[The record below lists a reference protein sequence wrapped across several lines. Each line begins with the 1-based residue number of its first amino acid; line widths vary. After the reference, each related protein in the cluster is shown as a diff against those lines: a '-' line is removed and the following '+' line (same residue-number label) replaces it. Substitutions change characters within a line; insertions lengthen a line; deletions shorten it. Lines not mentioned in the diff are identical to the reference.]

1 MSKDVRKKIIE
12 AATEVFSTYG
22 YEKTTIE
29 DIARM
34 ADKAKTSVYYYFEGK
49 ADIFAAALGNKISA
63 MSGALEQYRMSD
75 PADIVRSFREYLK
88 KRMDLVLESKLYKK
102 FMPEMLK
109 RDNKSELGG
118 IFIKAMEEF
127 DLAER
132 QFFSTICFYAQA
144 SGALDNKVKPEI
156 FAEMLGMVLKGVE
169 VQILLSDDRSASLAT
184 YEEMVNFIT
193 NTDNY
198 SL

>member
-1 MSKDVRKKIIE
+1 MTHSANSRKNQAQSRRRTFPALCYGHIPLLKLWNEEPRLKDKI
-12 AATEVFSTYG
+12 AQV
-22 YEKTTIE
+22 
-29 DIARM
+29 
-34 ADKAKTSVYYYFEGK
+34 
-49 ADIFAAALGNKISA
+49 
-63 MSGALEQYRMSD
+63 
-75 PADIVRSFREYLK
+75 K

-198 SL
+198 SI